1 MARRV
6 LIAGFKHETN
16 TFSKLKT
23 DLAAYRA
30 RLLVHGEAIRETFAG
45 TRTEIAAF
53 LDAAA
58 RHGWQPILSVAA
70 DASPSGTVTREAFD
84 TIASDILAA
93 IDREGVPN
101 AVLLN
106 LHGAMV
112 AEGAPD
118 GEGELL
124 RRLRRKIGR
133 AVPIGVTLDLHANV
147 TDDMARLADVIVS
160 YKTYPH
166 VDLYETGTEC
176 ADLIARALSGEIRPT
191 VSVARG
197 ALLSGLDHG
206 RTTAPGPMREML
218 AEARRL
224 HDEPGV
230 LSTSINAGFSMADMV
245 DAGPSAVIVGDGR
258 DERYQEMAERLVAL
272 MWESRHVA
280 TVPLVSAARAIEV
293 AKSKGRPGGPVL
305 IADFA
310 DNPGG
315 GGYGDSTGLLK
326 AMLDAGLKD
335 AAFAS
340 IYDPQSAA
348 TCHAAGAGAR
358 LSLCIGGRIDPLF
371 GPPIEAEAEVVRL
384 TDGRF
389 RYEGQMQHGVPVDLG
404 PSALIRIGG
413 VEIVIASR
421 RYQNYD
427 LQFFKSFGIDPASRA
442 TVAVKSAQHFRA
454 AYGPLASEIVVVD
467 DGNGLTSEN
476 LKKLPYAQVRRP
488 VYPLDLD

>member
-1 MARRV
+1 MPKRV

-16 TFSKLKT
+16 TFSRLKT

-30 RLLVHGEAIRETFAG
+30 RLLVHGGAIRQTFAG

-53 LDAAA
+53 LDACD
-58 RHGWQPILSVAA
+58 RHGWEPILSVAA
-70 DASPSGTVTREAFD
+70 DASPSGVVTREAFD
-84 TIASDILAA
+84 TISGEIIAA
-93 IDREGVPN
+93 VDRAGMPD

-124 RRLRRKIGR
+124 RRLRQRIGR
-133 AVPIGVTLDLHANV
+133 AVPIGITLDLHANV

-176 ADLIARALSGEIRPT
+176 ADLIARTLSGAIRPT

-197 ALLSGLDHG
+197 ALLSGVDHG
-206 RTTAPGPMREML
+206 RTTAPGPMRDML
-218 AEARRL
+218 AEAKRL
-224 HDEPGV
+224 HVVPGV

-258 DERYQEMAERLVAL
+258 DERYQEMVERLVAL
-272 MWESRHVA
+272 MWESRHVT
-280 TVPLVSAARAIEV
+280 TVPLVSAAHAIAV
-293 AKSKGRPGGPVL
+293 AKAKGRSGAPVV

-315 GGYGDSTGLLK
+315 GGYGDSTALLK
-326 AMLDAGLKD
+326 AMIDAGLRD
-335 AAFAS
+335 AAFSS
-340 IYDPQSAA
+340 IYDPESAA
-348 TCHAAGAGAR
+348 ACHAASVGAR
-358 LSLCIGGRIDPLF
+358 LSLAIGGKVDPLF
-371 GPPIEAEAEVVRL
+371 GPPITAEAEVVRL

-404 PSALIRIGG
+404 PSALVRVGG
-413 VEIVIASR
+413 VEVVLASR
-421 RYQNYD
+421 RFQNYD
-427 LQFFKSFGIDPASRA
+427 LQFFKSFGVDPASRA
-442 TVAVKSAQHFRA
+442 VLAVKSAQHFRA

-476 LKKLPYAQVRRP
+476 LKKLPYRHVRRP
-488 VYPLDLD
+488 VYPLDLE